1 MIKPCD
7 VQQPTPEMIS
17 KSRAKLLDVYKGI
30 VPEAQFW
37 MMQKMN
43 IDMSNGDKLDKPSSL
58 LMQRALQ
65 SI

>member
-1 MIKPCD
+1 
-7 VQQPTPEMIS
+7 MIS
-17 KSRAKLLDVYKGI
+17 KSRAKLIDVYKGI